1 MWNFNQHD
9 FWKVWGWEIIG
20 LNYFGLWCLKMHA
33 LLVQQG
39 ILIALRNESKLDA
52 SMTEKDKKTLLEKTP
67 NVDILSL
74 GDKVLRLVSK
84 ERSY

>member
-1 MWNFNQHD
+1 
-9 FWKVWGWEIIG
+9 
-20 LNYFGLWCLKMHA
+20 MHA